1 MDDGLIQFLVI
12 AVVIIVSMMD
22 GASRKRRREAQSS
35 QSLATYDDVPE
46 AGDDPH
52 QVAESSEG
60 MVPEDLWGEIA
71 ALARG
76 EVPGGE
82 VGSMEGP
89 AMPDPASTRD
99 ADFERGRLFSSS
111 YDQVEAPAPT
121 TTPAADL
128 QGGYLHPD
136 QALTHEEHAQV
147 VSSAQPPAVERP
159 HEFVPHPARQSSKAH
174 EEPRPAEKARS
185 LLSGVSLSS
194 NKSLRDAIIVAEVLS
209 PPVTLRDSGWKPLF

>member
-52 QVAESSEG
+52 QVTESSEG
-60 MVPEDLWGEIA
+60 IVPQDLWDGIA

-82 VGSMEGP
+82 VRSLRVLAFYEPLDYLPTKRWYRQFEAKSADAALRLGRDIHGVVGS
-89 AMPDPASTRD
+89 T
-99 ADFERGRLFSSS
+99 LSSRAATAGVRRALALHRVLLS
-111 YDQVEAPAPT
+111 ETDT
-121 TTPAADL
+121 TTARTIAA
-128 QGGYLHPD
+128 
-136 QALTHEEHAQV
+136 
-147 VSSAQPPAVERP
+147 S
-159 HEFVPHPARQSSKAH
+159 
-174 EEPRPAEKARS
+174 
-185 LLSGVSLSS
+185 
-194 NKSLRDAIIVAEVLS
+194 VAN
-209 PPVTLRDSGWKPLF
+209 